1 MAVLQQSDWYQ
12 EDSVLHPIAV
22 GGATLLVVWLYLRV
36 TSTRSLNPTSIF
48 SWLVIVALGSTVS
61 RIITQPEL
69 NFVRGLLSI
78 AILFIAEWIST
89 FLPSNVSA
97 PFTFLFKNP
106 PVMLVF
112 RGTADSKAMKRHRIA
127 PSGLMQALRTK
138 GLVRLDQAEVIILEG
153 NGQFTVIPLLS
164 QEDRE
169 GPLEALENVP
179 GYAKACRELH
189 GEKRHKTTEPRLQ
202 ELGLNQ
208 GRKSRAV
215 DEAATAVE
223 EA

>member
-1 MAVLQQSDWYQ
+1 M
-12 EDSVLHPIAV
+12 HPLAV
-22 GGATLLVVWLYLRV
+22 GGATLLVVWMYLRV

-48 SWLVIVALGSTVS
+48 SWLVSVALG
-61 RIITQPEL
+61 
-69 NFVRGLLSI
+69 VRGLLSI

-112 RGTADSKAMKRHRIA
+112 RGTADSKAMKRHRQVKFLFILLSLAIADSDFFFFGLLSRRIA

-153 NGQFTVIPLLS
+153 NGAFTVIPSLS
-164 QEDRE
+164 QKDRE

-179 GYAKACRELH
+179 GYAKACRELF
-189 GEKRHKTTEPRLQ
+189 GETRHKTTEPRLV

-208 GRKSRAV
+208 GRKSRTV
-215 DEAATAVE
+215 DEGATAVGV
-223 EA
+223 